1 MINKPVR
8 DALLVHHALSASKRD
23 ELRRELLISRLVRYH
38 WDARHM
44 AAVKIAYREKYG
56 IDMQEAVK
64 EGTKG
69 DWGRFCQELCVS
81 RMPDDVK
88 RFERAE
94 HIR

>member
-1 MINKPVR
+1 
-8 DALLVHHALSASKRD
+8 
-23 ELRRELLISRLVRYH
+23 
-38 WDARHM
+38 M
-44 AAVKIAYREKYG
+44 AAVKIAFRDRYG
-56 IDMQEAVK
+56 EDLQEAVK

-69 DWGRFCQELCVS
+69 EWGQFCQALCVS